1 MGCRAQVVQGARAV
15 VRLGVLLLSLCSA
28 SLSVAATDAGDLPVQ
43 AKDREGYADAAS
55 CQACHIEQAKQWQHS
70 DHAWALRDANA
81 TNVLG
86 NFNDVRYDQDGVK
99 ARFYRKGDRFLVN
112 IEGEDG
118 KPADFPVLYT
128 FGFEPLQQYLVA
140 LSRGRL
146 QALTIAW
153 DSRPAEQGGQR
164 WFSLYPGQ
172 RFAPDDPLH
181 WTGRYQNW
189 NGMCAD
195 CHSTRLVKHYDD
207 AKDSFATTWQ
217 EKTVGCQG
225 CHGPGQ
231 AHVDWA
237 TKHPGSSPAQGL
249 SVDFKALGSKGL
261 VEQCAYCHSRRQGLG
276 TGQLPGHPQLDQSLP
291 ATLRA
296 GLYHDG
302 GQIDGEVYEYGSF
315 TQSKMF
321 AAGVACTD
329 CHNPHTTKVRIE
341 GNGLCLQCHNTQP
354 NTARFAGLQ
363 AKDYDSPQHHHHA
376 RDSAGAQCVNCH
388 MPSKN
393 YMVIDPRR
401 DHSLRIPRPDLAA
414 EGIGPDA
421 CTTCHQDRTPEWAA
435 NAIEGWFGTPKRPA
449 HYGQS
454 FHAVREDPGTTL
466 SRLGYLLADK
476 SNPAI
481 VRATAADQLADLG
494 PVAASNLR
502 WALQDKDPLV
512 RAYAVGGFTSL
523 PPEQRLAPLL
533 PLLED
538 PTRAVRDETVRALAD
553 VPPGQLPEA
562 SRQSF
567 QASLEEYEQRL
578 RSNADLPGGRLN
590 LAVLMQ
596 RQGRDEQAVEQ
607 YRQALHMDPYF
618 VPARVNL
625 VTLVSSAQRLD
636 EAESILREGVAL
648 DKMAAADR
656 GNLAYMLALL
666 LVERGKPEE
675 AVGWM
680 EQAAVALPTNPRI
693 RYNQGLLLSRMNRRD
708 EALQALRNGLQQSPE
723 DADLLYS
730 LIYLHALAG
739 EREQAYGYVE
749 RMRQAAPDDPRLQA
763 IEPYWQK
770 GH

>member
-1 MGCRAQVVQGARAV
+1 MGCIAQAVQRVRAV
-15 VRLGVLLLSLCSA
+15 IGIGVLLLPLCTVG
-28 SLSVAATDAGDLPVQ
+28 LSQAATEQGQLPAQ
-43 AKDREGYADAAS
+43 AKEREGYAEATS
-55 CQACHIEQAKQWQHS
+55 CQACHTEQAKQWQQS
-70 DHAWALRDANA
+70 DHSWALRDVSPA
-81 TNVLG
+81 NVLG
-86 NFNDVRYDQDGVK
+86 NFNDVRYDEDGVK
-99 ARFYRKGDRFLVN
+99 AHFYRKGDSFFVN

-118 KPADFPVLYT
+118 KPADFKVLYT

-146 QALTIAW
+146 QALTLAW
-153 DSRPAEQGGQR
+153 DSRPAALGGQR

-207 AKDSFATTWQ
+207 THDSFASTWQ

-237 TKHPGSSPAQGL
+237 SQHPGVSPAQGL
-249 SVDFKALGSKGL
+249 AVDYKALGSKGL
-261 VEQCAYCHSRRQGLG
+261 VEQCAYCHSRRQSLG
-276 TGQLPGHPQLDQSLP
+276 TGQMPGHPPLDQSLP
-291 ATLRA
+291 ATLRT
-296 GLYHDG
+296 GLYHDD

-321 AAGVACTD
+321 AAGVGCTD

-354 NTARFAGLQ
+354 NAARFAGLQ
-363 AKDYDSPQHHHHA
+363 AKDYDSPAHHHHA
-376 RDSAGAQCVNCH
+376 AGSPGSQCVNCH

-414 EGIGPDA
+414 EGNGPDA
-421 CTTCHQDRTPEWAA
+421 CTTCHQDRKPEWAA
-435 NAIEGWFGTPKRPA
+435 KAIEGWFGSPKRPA
-449 HYGQS
+449 HYGQN
-454 FHAVREDPGTTL
+454 FHAVREDPSTTL

-494 PVAASNLR
+494 PAAASNLQ

-512 RAYAVGGFTSL
+512 RAYAVAGFTSL
-523 PPEQRLAPLL
+523 PPEQRLKPLL

-538 PTRAVRDETVRALAD
+538 PTLAVRDEAVRALAD
-553 VPPGQLPEA
+553 VPAAQLPEA
-562 SRQSF
+562 SRESF
-567 QASLEEYEQRL
+567 KTLLDDYEQRL

-607 YRQALHMDPYF
+607 YRQALRMDPYF

-625 VTLVSSAQRLD
+625 VTLASSAQRLD
-636 EAESILREGVAL
+636 DAESLLREGVAL
-648 DKMAAADR
+648 DKMPAADR

-666 LVERGKPEE
+666 LVERGNPDE
-675 AVGWM
+675 ALGWM
-680 EQAAVALPTNPRI
+680 ERAAVALPGNTRI

-708 EALQALRNGLQQSPE
+708 EALQALRSGLEQAPE
-723 DADLLYS
+723 NVDLLYS

-749 RMRQAAPDDPRLQA
+749 RMRAVAPDDPRLQA
-763 IEPYWQK
+763 IEPYYQK
-770 GH
+770 GR